1 MSNSPNPFAGQLN
14 DEDLLRQLNWDLQV
28 ATYEGDVAWMKEHL
42 SPDFILHDTR
52 GNIIDFEAWLKDI
65 ATPALEPFP
74 PTEVVV
80 RVDGNTGIVWARLLM
95 KFVSNGERVETDL
108 RYTDVWIKGAD
119 GWKYLAAHAS
129 PISVKRTPL
138 G

>member
-1 MSNSPNPFAGQLN
+1 MREN
-14 DEDLLRQLNWDLQV
+14 DIAELTQLNWDLQV
-28 ATYEGDVAWMKEHL
+28 ATFEGDVAWMKKHL
-42 SPDFILHDTR
+42 SPDFILIDTR

-65 ATPALEPFP
+65 ATQALEPFP

-95 KFVSNGERVETDL
+95 KFARGGERVETDL
-108 RYTDVWIKGAD
+108 RYTDVWIKGED
-119 GWKYLAAHAS
+119 GWKYVAAHAS
-129 PISVKRTPL
+129 PVSVTRVPL